1 MTMPSPAPWLDAVL
15 IGWFVLTALSVAYVA
30 WDAFTRN
37 PELRVMKWGWLL
49 VTPYGGPIM
58 AAAYVLSC
66 QEPANERHEDFV
78 RPLWKQAFGSAIH
91 CMAGDATGVIAAA
104 AITTA
109 LGLPMWQDVVAEY
122 AFGFAFGL
130 LIFQALFMRD
140 MAGGSY
146 WGALRMSFI
155 PEWLSMNAVMAG
167 MIPTMVVLMSRDMA
181 AMHASSLRFWG
192 VMSLATLV
200 GFAVAYPINLWLV
213 GVRLKHGMGTVR
225 VLGHGGHE
233 VAADRRSVTEM
244 PGMEHDAMQGMSGMA
259 SGSRATPPQIAAM
272 AMLTLVML
280 GAGVVVATLFGRWA
294 M

>member
-49 VTPYGGPIM
+49 VTLYGGPIM

-109 LGLPMWQDVVAEY
+109 LGLPMWQDVIAEY
-122 AFGFAFGL
+122 VFGFAFGL

-225 VLGHGGHE
+225 ALGHGGHA
-233 VAADRRSVTEM
+233 VGADRQSATPM
-244 PGMEHDAMQGMSGMA
+244 PDMGHDAMAGMSGMA
-259 SGSRATPPQIAAM
+259 AGARVTGPQIAAM
-272 AMLTLVML
+272 TVLTLIML
-280 GAGVVVATLFGRWA
+280 GAGIIGATLFGRWA

>member
-15 IGWFVLTALSVAYVA
+15 IGWFVLTAISVAYVA

-49 VTPYGGPIM
+49 VTLYGGPIM
-58 AAAYVLSC
+58 
-66 QEPANERHEDFV
+66 
-78 RPLWKQAFGSAIH
+78 
-91 CMAGDATGVIAAA
+91 AAA

-109 LGLPMWQDVVAEY
+109 LGLPMWQDVIAEY
-122 AFGFAFGL
+122 VFGFAFGL

-181 AMHASSLRFWG
+181 AMHANSLRFWG

-225 VLGHGGHE
+225 VLGHGGRE
-233 VAADRRSVTEM
+233 VAADRQSATPM
-244 PGMEHDAMQGMSGMA
+244 PDMKHDAMAGMSGM
-259 SGSRATPPQIAAM
+259 GTGPRVTGPQIVAM
-272 AMLTLVML
+272 TALTLLML
-280 GAGVVVATLFGRWA
+280 GAGIIVATLFGRWA